1 MVAAG
6 AALSKRAG
14 ASVVRA
20 LSLSELVHTS
30 RFAFV
35 GTALSAS
42 GRWEVVGRSERI
54 VTHTLVRVEHAVDGR
69 SAPTRE
75 VMVRTLGGRVDDIG
89 QVVPGEATLRL
100 NEPATVFLQD
110 LSKDV
115 FAVTAMAQG
124 HYPLVAD
131 AKGVKRLRP
140 RAALLELVGD
150 VTGSAVRRLDGR
162 TVPEVESMVYSEF
175 TQ

>member
-1 MVAAG
+1 MVAG
-6 AALSKRAG
+6 GVGLSKRAG

-30 RFAFV
+30 RLAFV
-35 GTALSAS
+35 GTAVSAF
-42 GRWEVVGRSERI
+42 GRWETIGRSERI
-54 VTHTLVRVEHAVDGR
+54 VTYSLIRVEHAVDGR
-69 SAPTRE
+69 SAPSGE

-110 LSKDV
+110 LSKDL
-115 FAVTAMAQG
+115 FAITAMAQG
-124 HYPLVAD
+124 HYPLIAD
-131 AKGVKRLRP
+131 GKGVKRLQP

-150 VTGSAVRRLDGR
+150 VSGSALKRLAGR

-175 TQ
+175 AK

>member
-1 MVAAG
+1 MGV
-6 AALSKRAG
+6 SKQAG

-30 RFAFV
+30 RVTCV
-35 GTALSAS
+35 GTAVDAF
-42 GRWEVVGRSERI
+42 GRWETIGRSERI
-54 VTHTLVRVEHAVDGR
+54 VTYSLIRVEHTIDGR
-69 SAPTRE
+69 SAPSRE

-89 QVVPGEATLRL
+89 QVVPGEATLRM

-110 LSKDV
+110 LTKDL

-124 HYPLVAD
+124 HYPLIAD
-131 AKGVKRLRP
+131 DKGVKRLQP

-150 VTGSAVRRLDGR
+150 VTGSAVKRLAGR
-162 TVPEVESMVYSEF
+162 TVTEVESMVYAEF
-175 TQ
+175 AR